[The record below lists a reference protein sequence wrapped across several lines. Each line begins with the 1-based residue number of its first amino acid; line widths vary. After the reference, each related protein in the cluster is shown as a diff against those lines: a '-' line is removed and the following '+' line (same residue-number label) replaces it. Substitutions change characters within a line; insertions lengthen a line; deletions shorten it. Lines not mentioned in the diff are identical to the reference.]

1 MYLIFEYYSNN
12 TLFVFVF
19 GHNSEPEY
27 YSYSYS
33 AKYLCTNIIRI
44 RIRSFWENEYYSY
57 SYSVKILIPNIIRIR
72 IRSKKQYSLTSDL
85 YLYLFVFVHNCI
97 CICIYLYLYLYLLA
111 AVCGK
116 QAKTIYSGD
125 ASTNLRR
132 PSPTLLPCQSSTL
145 PKIAR
150 ALIRV
155 WWDLCVCTSVYLCV
169 PAVPNF
175 TESVIVLMQIGWL
188 RFRVNGWR
196 QEQFWRRRK
205 LVME

>member
-72 IRSKKQYSLTSDL
+72 IRSKKQYSLTYAWKNEIESH
-85 YLYLFVFVHNCI
+85 FST
-97 CICIYLYLYLYLLA
+97 
-111 AVCGK
+111 
-116 QAKTIYSGD
+116 AKYHPSII
-125 ASTNLRR
+125 STAKYVTSINYHFNKLQVVLQKPSLRPVSR
-132 PSPTLLPCQSSTL
+132 E
-145 PKIAR
+145 AR
-150 ALIRV
+150 K
-155 WWDLCVCTSVYLCV
+155 
-169 PAVPNF
+169 
-175 TESVIVLMQIGWL
+175 E
-188 RFRVNGWR
+188 
-196 QEQFWRRRK
+196 EEE
-205 LVME
+205 VMTMI